1 MTSTVADHVL
11 AVDDSRMM
19 LRLIRGAIEAMGY
32 KPLEAANGREA
43 LQVLDQHRGQIAL
56 ILLDWNMPEMNGIE
70 TLRALKSNPEL
81 SHIPV
86 MMVTTESEKHAVVEA
101 IRTGASHY
109 LTKPFAQ
116 QDLILRMME
125 CLGRGLEI

>member
-1 MTSTVADHVL
+1 MTDTVADHVL

-19 LRLIRGAIEAMGY
+19 LRLIRGAIEALGY
-32 KPLEAANGREA
+32 KPLEASNGREA
-43 LQVLDQHRGQIAL
+43 LQQLALHPGQVAL

-70 TLRALKSNPEL
+70 TLRALKSDPNL
-81 SHIPV
+81 ATIPV
-86 MMVTTESEKHAVVEA
+86 MMVTTESEQGSVVEA

-116 QDLILRMME
+116 QDLVLRMME

>member
-1 MTSTVADHVL
+1 MNQTSADQIL

-19 LRLIRGAIEAMGY
+19 LRLIRGAIETIGFRS
-32 KPLEAANGREA
+32 LEARNGREA
-43 LQVLDQHRGQIAL
+43 LELLSQHTDEVAL

-70 TLRALKSNPEL
+70 TLRALRARPEFAA
-81 SHIPV
+81 IPV
-86 MMVTTESEKHAVVEA
+86 MMVTTESEKQAVVEA
-101 IRTGASHY
+101 IRAGATHY

-116 QDLILRMME
+116 QDLILRIME

>member
-1 MTSTVADHVL
+1 MTDTIADYVL

-19 LRLIRGAIEAMGY
+19 LRLIRGAIEALGY

-43 LQVLDQHRGQIAL
+43 LQVLAQHPGRVAL

-70 TLRALKSNPEL
+70 TLRALKADTNL
-81 SHIPV
+81 AHIPV
-86 MMVTTESEKHAVVEA
+86 MMVTTESEQTSVVEA
-101 IRTGASHY
+101 IRTGANHY

-116 QDLILRMME
+116 QDLVLRMME

>member
-1 MTSTVADHVL
+1 
-11 AVDDSRMM
+11 MM

-43 LQVLDQHRGQIAL
+43 LQVIAQHPGEIAL

-70 TLRALKSNPEL
+70 TLRALKTNPNL

-116 QDLILRMME
+116 QDLVLRMME

>member
-1 MTSTVADHVL
+1 MTDNVADHVL

-43 LQVLDQHRGQIAL
+43 LQVIAQHPGEIAL

-70 TLRALKSNPEL
+70 TLRALKTNPNL

-116 QDLILRMME
+116 QDLVLRMME

>member
-1 MTSTVADHVL
+1 MMEHFADRIL

-19 LRLIRGAIEAMGY
+19 LRLIRGAIETMGF
-32 KPLEAANGREA
+32 KALEANNGREA
-43 LQVLDQHRGQIAL
+43 LKLLETHAHEVAL

-70 TLRALKSNPEL
+70 TLRALKGHTEL
-81 SHIPV
+81 SSIPV
-86 MMVTTESEKHAVVEA
+86 MMVTTESERQAVVEA
-101 IRTGASHY
+101 IRTGAIHY

-125 CLGRGLEI
+125 CLGRGLET

>member
-1 MTSTVADHVL
+1 MNLPTPDRIL

-19 LRLIRGAIEAMGY
+19 LRLIRGAIETIGY
-32 KPLEAANGREA
+32 KPLEATNGRQA
-43 LQVLDQHRGQIAL
+43 LDLLARHTTDVAL

-70 TLRALKSNPEL
+70 TLRAVKSNPQFAK
-81 SHIPV
+81 IPV
-86 MMVTTESEKHAVVEA
+86 MMVTTESEKQAVVDA
-101 IRTGASHY
+101 IRAGATHY

-116 QDLILRMME
+116 QDLVLRMME

>member
-1 MTSTVADHVL
+1 MTEQIADRIL

-19 LRLIRGAIEAMGY
+19 LRLIRGAIETMGFI
-32 KPLEAANGREA
+32 PLEANNGREA
-43 LQVLDQHRGQIAL
+43 LHLLEAHAREVAL

-70 TLRALKSNPEL
+70 TLRALKQRPEL
-81 SHIPV
+81 ASIPV
-86 MMVTTESEKHAVVEA
+86 MMVTTESERQAVVEA
-101 IRTGASHY
+101 IRTGAVNY

-125 CLGRGLEI
+125 CLGRGLET